1 MMEISQFINGIDP
14 WWLIFGALV
23 LISFEWILFEG
34 EIFLILGLS
43 AIKIALV
50 AFLIPNFSYSA
61 WLVPLFLSSSFFFQ
75 RKIFRPLIFSKHPD
89 ENLNVIGLLGTINK
103 SSDENK
109 SHDVFFDYGVSQ
121 QSKNDVSIETA
132 SITLKDG
139 RQFTVG
145 NPSNLTHESTA
156 KITKNNNGIVTVK
169 EI

>member
-1 MMEISQFINGIDP
+1 MIEISQFINSIDP
-14 WWLIFGALV
+14 WWLIFGALI
-23 LISFEWILFEG
+23 LISFEWILFDG

-50 AFLIPNFSYSA
+50 AFFIPDFLYSA

-75 RKIFRPLIFSKHPD
+75 RKIFRPLISSKHPD

-121 QSKNDVSIETA
+121 QGKNDISIETA
-132 SITLKDG
+132 SIMLKDG
-139 RQFTVG
+139 RQFTV
-145 NPSNLTHESTA
+145 SNSSQVDHGSTA
-156 KITKNNNGIVTVK
+156 KITNNNNGIVTVK